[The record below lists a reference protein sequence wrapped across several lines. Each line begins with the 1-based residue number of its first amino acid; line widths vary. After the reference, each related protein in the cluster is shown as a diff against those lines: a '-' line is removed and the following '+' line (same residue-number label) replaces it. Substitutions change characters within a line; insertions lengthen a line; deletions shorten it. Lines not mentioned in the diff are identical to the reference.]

1 MDELAFLSSPLSVPR
16 ECVSE
21 MGHPEFPEKYED
33 SHGSSPGR
41 NNKRSRR
48 RRNRHSDSQTFR
60 RPSSTV
66 NSETTCAT
74 LECSDLIDSHWAA
87 VASPEVRQGTTSPAP
102 MPLPATGQK
111 SASTFPA
118 GAESTATG
126 SCLAEREV
134 QSKVV
139 ESRTEVIQ
147 TDCVTK
153 SSTEVETPRARGIH
167 DELKHFSEELRSDLN
182 GAVQQ
187 LSKVGRETAHSQGEV
202 LRTLTEAIFTSSA
215 HHGLRRDDVETM
227 LFALETRLA
236 DRFRDTLHAVLPEFV
251 LSSAPPAPSASSRA
265 ISGSQKESGSP
276 IRSGNADNTTT
287 ALRDRSQSETS
298 VSKSTANRPAVMPAK
313 SWDDIR
319 RELLSGSDKTMQDDA
334 HHGDGSASAGRSS
347 SENSENCLSSETESS
362 QSISDDDELNEILNH
377 QIHCDPD
384 TAPESE
390 LREIMKTRESLISQL
405 ISRLRRRTI
414 LAGDGLSVDQLR
426 VLASEVPEVVAEKIR
441 QTLQRLD
448 QQVRMGELEL
458 SLERARVARLATQL
472 ETSRHQIERNA
483 RQLGLTINPDGTI
496 AGSAA
501 AAGKNAGSR
510 RWLGKLG
517 FGE

>member
-1 MDELAFLSSPLSVPR
+1 
-16 ECVSE
+16 

-41 NNKRSRR
+41 NSKRSRR
-48 RRNRHSDSQTFR
+48 RRNRHSESQTFR

-74 LECSDLIDSHWAA
+74 LECSDLIDSHCAA
-87 VASPEVRQGTTSPAP
+87 VALPEVRQETVSPVP
-102 MPLPATGQK
+102 TPLPATVQK
-111 SASTFPA
+111 LASQSSA
-118 GAESTATG
+118 GVESTATG
-126 SCLAEREV
+126 SILAERDV
-134 QSKVV
+134 QSKVI
-139 ESRTEVIQ
+139 ELRTEDTQ
-147 TDCVTK
+147 ADSAAK
-153 SSTEVETPRARGIH
+153 SSTKEETVAAPGIH

-187 LSKVGRETAHSQGEV
+187 LSKVSRDTAHSQGEV

-236 DRFRDTLHAVLPEFV
+236 DRFRETLHAVLPEFT
-251 LSSAPPAPSASSRA
+251 LSSAAPAASASSRE
-265 ISGSQKESGSP
+265 ISASQKDSGNST
-276 IRSGNADNTTT
+276 RSGNTDSAST
-287 ALRDRSQSETS
+287 ALRDRLQSDTSAAKRS
-298 VSKSTANRPAVMPAK
+298 VSQPAVMPAK

-319 RELLSGSDKTMQDDA
+319 RELLSGSDKSTQDDT
-334 HHGDGSASAGRSS
+334 HHGDGAASIGRSS
-347 SENSENCLSSETESS
+347 SENSDNCSSSETEST
-362 QSISDDDELNEILNH
+362 QSLNDDDELNEILNH

-390 LREIMKTRESLISQL
+390 LREIMKARESLISQL